1 MNSIS
6 LLEKRTIKKVS
17 WRIIPYM
24 FIAYLVAF
32 LDRVSIT
39 YASIGGMDK
48 ALGLTSSAFGLIA
61 GIFFLGYFLFE
72 VPGNIFL
79 ERVGAR
85 KWIARI
91 LITWGLVTVVTAW
104 ADSATH
110 LYVLRFLLGV
120 AEAGFFPGMILYI
133 TYWFRSKERA
143 RAVALFMTAPPLAN
157 AFGAPLST
165 WIVDHIQWMD
175 VPGWRWLFV
184 FAGFPAIILG
194 IVTLFYLVDRPEQAK
209 WLSSEEKKWLINEL
223 KQENAKK
230 IKIKNLSFKEVL
242 KNKTVWRFTFINLTF
257 VIGLY
262 GISFWM
268 PRIIQSLS
276 NLLTNTQVGLI
287 TMIPYLL
294 GAIAMVLVAR
304 SSDRTGERKYHAAFG
319 PIIGGI
325 GLIGLLLLSHNPFL
339 AIIMMCITTMGLYS
353 FSGPYWALT
362 SSFVAAEAA
371 AVGIGIINSI
381 GNFGG
386 FVGPYVIGVLND
398 TTGNLFLSLIFLAL
412 MLVLTSIQVFLVKK
426 EDTYVNQ
433 KDSQVKKIVE
443 FK

>member
-1 MNSIS
+1 MKSVAS
-6 LLEKRTIKKVS
+6 LETRTVKKVA

-32 LDRVSIT
+32 VDRVSIT

-48 ALGLTSSAFGLIA
+48 ALNLTSTAFGLIA

-79 ERVGAR
+79 ERIGAR

-91 LITWGLVTVVTAW
+91 LITWGIVTVITAW
-104 ADSATH
+104 VNSASH
-110 LYVLRFLLGV
+110 LYILRFLLGV

-157 AFGAPLST
+157 AFGAPIST
-165 WIVDHIQWMD
+165 WIVENIHWAGM
-175 VPGWRWLFV
+175 PGWRWLFII
-184 FAGFPAIILG
+184 AGLPAVILG
-194 IVTLFYLVDRPEQAK
+194 IITLFYLNDRPEHAK
-209 WLSSEEKKWLINEL
+209 WLTSEEKNWLINEL
-223 KQENAKK
+223 QREHAKK
-230 IKIKNLSFKEVL
+230 INVKKLSFKEVL
-242 KNKTVWRFTFINLTF
+242 KNRIVWKFTFINLTF
-257 VIGLY
+257 VVGLY

-276 NLLTNTQVGLI
+276 SVLTNTQVGLI

-294 GAIAMVLVAR
+294 GAIAMVLMAR
-304 SSDRTGERKYHAAFG
+304 RSDRTGERKYHAAFG
-319 PIIGGI
+319 PVVGSL
-325 GLIGLLLLSHNPFL
+325 GLIGVLVSSNNPIL
-339 AIIMMCITTMGLYS
+339 AIIMMCVATIGLYS

-371 AVGIGIINSI
+371 AVGIGIINSV
-381 GNFGG
+381 GNLGG
-386 FVGPYVIGVLND
+386 FIGPYVIGMLND
-398 TTGNLFLSLIFLAL
+398 ATGSIAFGLAFLAL
-412 MLVLTSIQVFLVKK
+412 MLILTSIQLLLIKRENTYSDKK
-426 EDTYVNQ
+426 QSVTNEVAESN
-433 KDSQVKKIVE
+433 
-443 FK
+443 

>member
-1 MNSIS
+1 MKSAET
-6 LLEKRTIKKVS
+6 LETRTVKKVA

-32 LDRVSIT
+32 VDRVSIT

-48 ALGLTSSAFGLIA
+48 ALNLTSTAFGLIA

-79 ERVGAR
+79 ERIGAR

-91 LITWGLVTVVTAW
+91 LITWGIVTVITAW
-104 ADSATH
+104 VNSAAH
-110 LYVLRFLLGV
+110 LYILRFLLGV

-157 AFGAPLST
+157 AFGAPIST
-165 WIVDHIQWMD
+165 WIVENIHWAGM
-175 VPGWRWLFV
+175 PGWRWLFII
-184 FAGFPAIILG
+184 AGLPAVILG
-194 IVTLFYLVDRPEQAK
+194 IITLFYLNDRPEQAK
-209 WLSSEEKKWLINEL
+209 WLTSEEKNWLNNEL
-223 KQENAKK
+223 QREHAKK
-230 IKIKNLSFKEVL
+230 INVKKLSFKEVF
-242 KNKTVWRFTFINLTF
+242 KNRIVWKFTAINLTF
-257 VIGLY
+257 VVGLY

-276 NLLTNTQVGLI
+276 SILTNTQVGLI

-294 GAIAMVLVAR
+294 GAIAMVLMAR
-304 SSDRTGERKYHAAFG
+304 RSDRTGERKYHAAFG
-319 PIIGGI
+319 PVVGSL
-325 GLIGLLLLSHNPFL
+325 GLIGVLVSSHNPIL
-339 AIIMMCITTMGLYS
+339 AIIMMCVATIGLYS

-371 AVGIGIINSI
+371 AVGIGIINSV
-381 GNFGG
+381 GNLGG
-386 FVGPYVIGVLND
+386 FVGPYVIGMLND
-398 TTGNLFLSLIFLAL
+398 ATGSIAFGLAFLAL
-412 MLVLTSIQVFLVKK
+412 MLILTSIQVLLIKR
-426 EDTYVNQ
+426 ENTYSDEKQSVTNEVAE
-433 KDSQVKKIVE
+433 SN
-443 FK
+443 